1 MSQVAQTQPKTW
13 NIANQV
19 TVARLV
25 ASLFLFI
32 ALAFHQYWL
41 SLILF
46 ILGATTDW
54 LDGYLARSR
63 NLVTKLGRIL
73 DPLADK
79 IIICGTFIY
88 LSAISGSLIPAW
100 MTVVVVVR
108 EMVVTVLRSFLEQE
122 GHDFSAKM
130 PGKIKMVLQCAAVI
144 ASLLMLATRNADGEA
159 AIAWLPGLV
168 TPIAWAMAVS
178 TIYSGVLYIP
188 AAIRLLGGT
197 K

>member
-1 MSQVAQTQPKTW
+1 MAEVAQKPATW

-25 ASLFLFI
+25 ASVLLFVAMSFG
-32 ALAFHQYWL
+32 AYWL
-41 SLILF
+41 ALILF

-63 NLVTKLGRIL
+63 NLVTQLGRIL

-79 IIICGTFIY
+79 IITCGSFIY
-88 LSAISGSLIPAW
+88 LSSISGSLVPAW

-130 PGKIKMVLQCAAVI
+130 PGKMKMVLQCATVI
-144 ASLLMLATRNADGEA
+144 ASLLLLATASETGA
-159 AIAWLPGLV
+159 GISWLPPVV
-168 TPIAWAMAVS
+168 TILAWVMVIS
-178 TIYSGVLYIP
+178 TVHSGVLYIF
-188 AAIRLLGGT
+188 AAIRLLGGN

>member
-1 MSQVAQTQPKTW
+1 MSQVAQSQPKTW

-19 TVARLV
+19 TAARLG
-25 ASLFLFI
+25 ASLILFVT
-32 ALAFHQYWL
+32 LHFGFYWI

-46 ILGATTDW
+46 ILGAATDW

-63 NLVTKLGRIL
+63 NLITQLGRIM

-79 IIICGTFIY
+79 IITCGSFIF
-88 LSAISGSLIPAW
+88 LSSISGSMIPAW
-100 MTVVVVVR
+100 MSVAVVVR
-108 EMVVTVLRSFLEQE
+108 ELVVTVIRSFLEQE

-130 PGKIKMVLQCAAVI
+130 PGKIKMVLQCGTVI
-144 ASLLMLATRNADGEA
+144 ASLLLLATTHPESGAG
-159 AIAWLPGLV
+159 ISWLPGLV
-168 TPIAWAMAVS
+168 TIFAWSMVVS

-188 AAIRLLGGT
+188 AAVRLLGED

>member
-144 ASLLMLATRNADGEA
+144 ASLLMLATRSADGGA

>member
-1 MSQVAQTQPKTW
+1 METATKPIASTEPKTW

-25 ASLFLFI
+25 CSLFLFV
-32 ALAFHQYWL
+32 ALHFGFYWT

-46 ILGATTDW
+46 VLGATTDW

-63 NLVTKLGRIL
+63 NLVTQLGRIL

-79 IIICGTFIY
+79 IITCGSFIF
-88 LSAISGSLIPAW
+88 LAAIPNSGIAAW

-130 PGKIKMVLQCAAVI
+130 PGKIKMVLQCAVVI
-144 ASLLMLATRNADGEA
+144 ASLLLLATGSNFS
-159 AIAWLPGLV
+159 WLPNAV
-168 TPIAWAMAVS
+168 TWLAWGMILS
-178 TIYSGVLYIP
+178 TIHSGVLYILSL
-188 AAIRLLGGT
+188 IHI
-197 K
+197 

>member
-1 MSQVAQTQPKTW
+1 MSEAIPAPKTW

-25 ASLFLFI
+25 ASVFLFI
-32 ALAFHQYWL
+32 TLSFEQYWA
-41 SLILF
+41 SLVLF

-63 NLVTKLGRIL
+63 NLVTQLGRIL

-79 IIICGTFIY
+79 IITCGSFIF
-88 LSAISGSLIPAW
+88 LSSIGGSLIPAW

-108 EMVVTVLRSFLEQE
+108 EMVVTVIRSFLEQE

-130 PGKIKMVLQCAAVI
+130 PGKIKMVLQCATVI
-144 ASLLMLATRNADGEA
+144 ASLILLATSAQDGSN
-159 AIAWLPGLV
+159 ISWLPATVTGL
-168 TPIAWAMAVS
+168 AWVMILS
-178 TIYSGVLYIP
+178 TIHSGVLYVF
-188 AAIRLLGGT
+188 AAVRLLGGNS
-197 K
+197 